1 MDATRAD
8 RFPRYRCGFFRISL
22 VDSLCEGLEFTETR
36 ILVQSAG
43 PQTFELRNLVYRAFA
58 LLRSQTANRSH
69 FIAVRP
75 SGLVTAAHKAMQ
87 PIVLLYLGCAL
98 RFIELFP
105 FILTSD

>member
-1 MDATRAD
+1 MPTRAD

-22 VDSLCEGLEFTETR
+22 LTSYVRGSEFTESLT
-36 ILVQSAG
+36 LVQSAG

-69 FIAVRP
+69 FIAVRF

-98 RFIELFP
+98 RFIELLP